1 MREYDS
7 KLKAYIAT
15 WDSFADMAADCTPR
29 GHLLP
34 NDCLTRPHFVGREWE
49 SWKAVERDCQT
60 AWTDGADI
68 VTQLRDSLDLSDLPR
83 PVSRRRVLR
92 WREDDGDELDRD
104 RLYAGASPWRATM
117 RESRH
122 GPQFV
127 QVVTDVCTGACVDH
141 KDILWRGAAAVA
153 LTDIL
158 ESAGYRVELV
168 AAKYVTHAYDDNRRG
183 LAAAVTLKRPG
194 DPLDIATLAAAVS
207 GWAYRSVWFAAYPF
221 CQPNNI
227 NGGLG
232 NVQPLAEALPALIGE
247 PAANC
252 SRIVCHGVFSAAAA
266 ITWLR
271 SALASVAE
279 PAAA

>member
-1 MREYDS
+1 MYARRP
-7 KLKAYIAT
+7 L
-15 WDSFADMAADCTPR
+15 AARDNLSR
-29 GHLLP
+29 F
-34 NDCLTRPHFVGREWE
+34 DFVGRTW
-49 SWKAVERDCQT
+49 SDWQGVERDCQT

-68 VTQLRDSLDLSDLPR
+68 VTQLRDSLDLADLPR
-83 PVSRRRVLR
+83 PVSRRRTLR

-127 QVVTDVCTGACVDH
+127 QVVTDVCTGCNVEH
-141 KDILWRGAAAVA
+141 NDILWRGAAAVA

-168 AAKYVTHAYDDNRRG
+168 AAKYVTCAYDDTRRG

-207 GWAYRSVWFAAYPF
+207 GWAYRTVWFAAYPY
-221 CQPNNI
+221 CQPHSI

-232 NVQPLAEALPALIGE
+232 TVQPLAAALPALIGE
-247 PAANC
+247 PAPNC

-266 ITWLR
+266 LRWLR
-271 SALASVAE
+271 DALASVAE

>member
-7 KLKAYIAT
+7 KLRAYIAT
-15 WDSFADMAADCTPR
+15 WDSFADLAADCCPR

-34 NDCLTRPHFVGREWE
+34 NDCLDRPGFVGRTWE
-49 SWKAVERDCQT
+49 SWDAVSRDCQT
-60 AWTDGADI
+60 AWTAGADT
-68 VTQLRDSLDLSDLPR
+68 VTELRDALDLADLPR
-83 PVSRRRVLR
+83 PVSRRRTLR

-104 RLYAGASPWRATM
+104 RLYAGAAPWRATV
-117 RESRH
+117 RECRS

-127 QVVTDVCTGACVDH
+127 QIVTDVCTPCNIDH
-141 KDILWRGAAAVA
+141 DDILWRGAAAVA

-158 ESAGYRVELV
+158 ESAGYRVELI
-168 AAKYVTHAYDDNRRG
+168 AAQYVTHAYDDNRRG

-207 GWAYRSVWFAAYPF
+207 GWAYRSVWFAAYPY
-221 CQPNNI
+221 CQPNDI

-232 NVQPLAEALPALIGE
+232 TVQPLAEALPALVGP

-252 SRIVCHGVFSAAAA
+252 QRIVCQKIFSAPAA

-271 SALASVAE
+271 NSLAAFAE